1 MGRRPIEAGENAGK
15 GTGEIRHTVSDNRQ
29 MRIGKTRRVTIGVD
43 DELCALSR
51 EAGEHAL
58 KDSNAADRDASLV
71 AAAHA
76 ACQAAG
82 ED

>member
-1 MGRRPIEAGENAGK
+1 
-15 GTGEIRHTVSDNRQ
+15 

-43 DELCALSR
+43 DELCALRR